1 MSLYDQLTWDKY
13 QLDRLAGDTFK
24 RNTLIEETA
33 AAAGDPANFEDP
45 AGVFSPADNTIP
57 ALMRRGV
64 VFLACTMRRGSWLAR
79 CCART
84 SILRDEINSS

>member
-33 AAAGDPANFEDP
+33 AAAGDPANLTATLSELVRVGFQY
-45 AGVFSPADNTIP
+45 
-57 ALMRRGV
+57 LK
-64 VFLACTMRRGSWLAR
+64 
-79 CCART
+79 
-84 SILRDEINSS
+84 